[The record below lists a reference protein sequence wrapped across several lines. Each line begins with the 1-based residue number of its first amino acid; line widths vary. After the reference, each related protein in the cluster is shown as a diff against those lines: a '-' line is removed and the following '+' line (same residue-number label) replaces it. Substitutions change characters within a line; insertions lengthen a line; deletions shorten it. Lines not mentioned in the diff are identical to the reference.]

1 MKRIL
6 CFAVLLVALGASGCT
21 RSGASDEQ
29 NKQEPPKN
37 VRVLVIARGDLHE
50 YINLTGPLRPVRAT
64 DLSTQESGTVESI
77 PHDKGSEVKEGETIV
92 LLDRDL
98 LAAQLESAK
107 ADCQLKAYNEDRTRS
122 LYEDNSVSKQEML
135 LAHTQLTQAEAARDV
150 ARIRYERSAIKA
162 PYDGVVTDRFVDPGA
177 LVIVGQKV
185 ARLVDPYTLKLEG
198 GVTER
203 EIAYLTVGAPALV
216 SFEGDTAKA
225 KGRVG
230 WVGLEASPDAGKFKV
245 EIEIDN
251 PQLRFRPGVVG
262 SARVNK
268 RVYHDAIVVPRDALV
283 HHPGGLVA
291 FVVKG
296 ERAEQREITL
306 GPGEGAMVIAQSG
319 LAEGDTLV
327 VRGQR
332 DLVDGSRVAIQE
344 RSTSPD
350 GSLPSDPGVVQ
361 EQAQR

>member
-1 MKRIL
+1 MQ
-6 CFAVLLVALGASGCT
+6 S
-21 RSGASDEQ
+21 
-29 NKQEPPKN
+29 
-37 VRVLVIARGDLHE
+37 IA
-50 YINLTGPLRPVRAT
+50 
-64 DLSTQESGTVESI
+64 
-77 PHDKGSEVKEGETIV
+77 HDKGSEVKEGETIV

-135 LAHTQLTQAEAARDV
+135 LAHTQLAQAEAARDV

-162 PYDGVVTDRFVDPGA
+162 PYDGMVSDRFVDPGA

-203 EIAYLTVGAPALV
+203 EISYLTVGAPALI
-216 SFEGDTAKA
+216 SFEGNEATAP
-225 KGRVG
+225 GRVA

-251 PQLRFRPGVVG
+251 SQLRFRPGVVG
-262 SARVNK
+262 NARVNK
-268 RVYHDAIVVPRDALV
+268 RVHHDAIVIPRDAVV

-296 ERAEQREITL
+296 ERAEQREVTL
-306 GPGEGAMVIAQSG
+306 GASEGAMVIAQSG
-319 LAEGDTLV
+319 LAQGDTLV

-332 DLVDGSRVAIQE
+332 DLVNGSRIAIQE
-344 RSTSPD
+344 RSTRPD
-350 GSLPSDPGVVQ
+350 GSVPGDPGVVRENSVQNLRESQEGQ
-361 EQAQR
+361 EQPHGASR